1 MCITKYNLARI
12 RDWCNVQGGRIF
24 RRREGRSGEESAWQG
39 SSTGMTR
46 TRENAER
53 RRKAA
58 VSDRKEESVSI
69 DRGS

>member
-1 MCITKYNLARI
+1 
-12 RDWCNVQGGRIF
+12 
-24 RRREGRSGEESAWQG
+24 
-39 SSTGMTR
+39 MTR